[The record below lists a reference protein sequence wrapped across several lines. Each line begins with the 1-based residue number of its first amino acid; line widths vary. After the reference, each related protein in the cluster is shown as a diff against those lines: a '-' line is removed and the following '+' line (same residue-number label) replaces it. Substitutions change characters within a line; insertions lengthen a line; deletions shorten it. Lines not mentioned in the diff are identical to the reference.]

1 MRYEGDVDAI
11 YEQRLDISDLDIEGF
26 DDIGD
31 DPGYWLGGD
40 DYHPEDVVECQ
51 RCGSTMKFMNSH
63 GFDVTDIYCQGCW
76 AEIVELNA
84 YKGADIG

>member
-40 DYHPEDVVECQ
+40 DYH
-51 RCGSTMKFMNSH
+51 
-63 GFDVTDIYCQGCW
+63 GFDTHDVYCQGCY
-76 AEIVELNA
+76 AELVELNA
-84 YKGADIG
+84 YKGVSIG